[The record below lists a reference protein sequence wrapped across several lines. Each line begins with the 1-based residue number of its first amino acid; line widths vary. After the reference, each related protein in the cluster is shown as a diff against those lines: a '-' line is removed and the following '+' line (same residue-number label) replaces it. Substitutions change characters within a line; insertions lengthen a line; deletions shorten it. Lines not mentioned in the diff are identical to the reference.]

1 MKNRNLLLV
10 LGLLWLLHNS
20 TKANRYSGLLMLEE
34 HHFDGWD
41 DSYSPYINETFMI
54 NGQCGKTANFFREII
69 LPFVDEQ
76 YRTLVN
82 FRNDYFVDR
91 GVDPIE
97 VWSSWIISDMATKYD
112 FHKFIANGVNG
123 AVYKVCRRG
132 GYCRAIKIQ
141 RDRRGNFFKK
151 YLRIKQLLK
160 GEFLN
165 RVYYIEHQ
173 GRFVFMVMRL
183 GDANLNQLIK
193 KKAMREIQK
202 LNVIHDLLVGMH
214 NYQKFKLIHGDL
226 KPANILVKVDEH
238 KFPDIKANINRKV
251 KVNRDS
257 DIIPMIADFEQYGL
271 LTKKNGEYY
280 SDKVYK
286 KGGKVRLSDKVEKKD
301 RMRRYSPRFKAYE
314 VWKAKR
320 NEFGPGADIYA
331 MGLTVYYVWFSKP
344 PEELSKSCRTITLPE
359 CKEKIQGMNE
369 RFDNMDL
376 QQRTTEECV
385 LEVVRGMI
393 RFNPLRRD
401 TPMKSKKIF
410 LDCLNS
416 NGFKTP
422 TEEELEDLKHDDLK
436 EMNEI
441 KKTKK

>member
-1 MKNRNLLLV
+1 MEQLTMWACALLLCAPV
-10 LGLLWLLHNS
+10 LS
-20 TKANRYSGLLMLEE
+20 NRYSGLLMLEE
-34 HHFDGWD
+34 HHFKGWD

-54 NGQCGKTANFFREII
+54 GATCGKTANFFREII
-69 LPFVDEQ
+69 LPFTDPQ
-76 YRTLVN
+76 YRILVH

-97 VWSSWIISDMATKYD
+97 VWSSWLVSDMATKYD
-112 FHKFIANGVNG
+112 YESFIANGVNG
-123 AVYKVCRRG
+123 AVYKACRRG

-141 RDRRGNFFKK
+141 RDRRGSFFKK

-160 GEFLN
+160 GEFLT

-202 LNVIHDLLVGMH
+202 LNVIHDLLVGMN
-214 NYQKFKLIHGDL
+214 NYQKYKLIHGDL

-238 KFPDIKANINRKV
+238 KYPDIRANLKRKI

-257 DIIPMIADFEQYGL
+257 DIVPMIADFEQYGVL
-271 LTKKNGEYY
+271 VKKNHEYY
-280 SDKVYK
+280 SDKVYT

-331 MGLTVYYVWFSKP
+331 MGLTVYYVWYGEP
-344 PEELSKSCRTITLPE
+344 PEELSKSCRTISLPE
-359 CKEKIQGMNE
+359 CKKKIQGMNE
-369 RFDNMDL
+369 RLDNMDL
-376 QQRTTEECV
+376 QSRSTEECV
-385 LEVVRGMI
+385 LEVVRGML

-401 TPMKSKKIF
+401 PPLKSKDI
-410 LDCLNS
+410 LLECLEK

-422 TEEELEDLKHDDLK
+422 TEEELEDLKHDGMT
-436 EMNEI
+436 EVNEI
-441 KKTKK
+441 KEKGKK

>member
-1 MKNRNLLLV
+1 MKTSNLTLTLSALLF
-10 LGLLWLLHNS
+10 LA
-20 TKANRYSGLLMLEE
+20 TQIICNRYTGLLMMEE

-41 DSYSPYINETFMI
+41 DSYSPYVNETFMI
-54 NGQCGKTANFFREII
+54 GGQCGKTPNFFREII
-69 LPFVDEQ
+69 LPFTDPQ
-76 YRTLVN
+76 YRTLIH

-91 GVDPIE
+91 TVDPIE
-97 VWSSWIISDMATKYD
+97 VWSNWLVSDMATKYD
-112 FHKFIANGVNG
+112 FISFIANGVNG
-123 AVYKVCRRG
+123 AVYKVCRKG

-141 RDRRGNFFKK
+141 RDRKGNFFKK
-151 YLRIKQLLK
+151 YLKIKQLLK

-226 KPANILVKVDEH
+226 KPANILVKIDEH
-238 KFPDIKANINRKV
+238 KYPDIRANLKRKV
-251 KVNRDS
+251 KVKKDS
-257 DIIPMIADFEQYGL
+257 DIIPMIADFEQYGT

-286 KGGKVRLSDKVEKKD
+286 KGGKVRLSDVVEKKD
-301 RMRRYSPRFKAYE
+301 KMRRYSPRFKSYE

-331 MGLTVYYVWFSKP
+331 MGLTIHYVWFNKP
-344 PEELSKSCRTITLPE
+344 PEELKKSCRTITLKE
-359 CKEKIQGMNE
+359 CKIKIKEMNE
-369 RFDNMDL
+369 RFNNLDL
-376 QQRTTEECV
+376 KGRTSEECV

-401 TPMKSKKIF
+401 TPMKSKDLF
-410 LDCLNS
+410 LECLNQ

-422 TEEELEDLKHDDLK
+422 TEEELEDLKNDDLK

-441 KKTKK
+441 KKKD